1 MKLTARTLKQAIEST
16 GSLTEQARLRC
27 RLARQYEEA
36 GDYEP
41 ASRALGEFWRGVGA
55 LPRLDGLDEETAGE
69 VLLRAGVLS
78 GWIGSSK
85 QMEGAQERA
94 KDLISRSATI
104 FESLGKREL
113 LAEAQIELAYCYW
126 REGAFDEA
134 RVMLREVLRGLGDDG
149 AHEQRI
155 VALLRSAIVEASA
168 TRYHDALRILMEAA
182 PAFEAS
188 RSHALKGKFHNELA
202 SLLNYLAA
210 AESREDYA
218 DRAYLEY
225 TAASFH
231 FEQAGHLR
239 YLAAVENN
247 LGFLCI
253 AVARFKEAHE
263 HLERARRLFQRLK
276 DSVHTAQVDE
286 TRARALL
293 AEGRHTEAERI
304 ARQAVRTLERGGEQA
319 ILAEA
324 LITHGTSL
332 ARLGRAV
339 PAQTTLARAAEVA
352 ERAGDLE
359 DAGLAFVTMIEE
371 LFDHLSHEEV
381 IRIYRQADE
390 LLADSQHLGNLR
402 RLRRAASRLLT
413 GSLNVSESGPA
424 TQTRKPAG
432 RTVPW
437 ANFSLKEELHRLEEH
452 YIGLALRDAGG
463 KVSHA
468 ARLLGYE
475 DHGSLNSL
483 LKKKHRKL
491 LAARMP
497 VTPRKRSII
506 RDR

>member
-1 MKLTARTLKQAIEST
+1 MRLTARTLKQAIEST

-36 GDYEP
+36 GDYEL
-41 ASRALGEFWRGVGA
+41 AARSLGEFWRGVGA
-55 LPRLDGLDEETAGE
+55 LPRLEGLEEETAAE

-78 GWIGSSK
+78 GWIGSS
-85 QMEGAQERA
+85 QQIAGAQEMA

-104 FESLGKREL
+104 FESLGKREQL
-113 LAEAQIELAYCYW
+113 VEAQTELAYCYW

-134 RVMLREVLRGLGDDG
+134 RVMLRNVLRGLGEDEG
-149 AHEQRI
+149 HEQRV

-182 PAFEAS
+182 PAFESS
-188 RSHALKGKFHNELA
+188 RDHALKGKFHNELA

-253 AVARFKEAHE
+253 AVARFAEAHE

-276 DSVHTAQVDE
+276 DSVHMAQVDE

-293 AEGRHTEAERI
+293 AEGRDTEAERI
-304 ARQAVRTLERGGEQA
+304 ARQAVHTLERGGEQA

-324 LITHGTSL
+324 LITHGTCL
-332 ARLGRAV
+332 ARLGRAI
-339 PAQTTLARAAEVA
+339 PAQTTLVRVAEVA

-359 DAGLAFVTMIEE
+359 AAGLAFVTMIEE
-371 LFDHLSHEEV
+371 LFDHLSREEM
-381 IRIYRQADE
+381 IRVYQQADE
-390 LLADSQHLGNLR
+390 LLADSQHTGNLR
-402 RLRRAASRLLT
+402 RLRRAARRLLAA
-413 GSLNVSESGPA
+413 SLNVTQRSPA
-424 TQTRKPAG
+424 PEPKKETGASD
-432 RTVPW
+432 PW
-437 ANFSLKEELHRLEEH
+437 ANFSLKEELRRLEEH

-468 ARLLGYE
+468 ARLLGFE

-483 LKKKHRKL
+483 LKKKHPKL

-497 VTPRKRSII
+497 VTPRRRSII